1 MHRHIK
7 KEKNRGRVSWTH
19 DFDVSFVISKLQ
31 FCLFFLMRIIFIYLF
46 IFFLNIRTASWSR
59 CHNVHHQHQLRL
71 RSSNGNM
78 KFSNSQTP
86 NFISYAQNYI
96 SKIQYSIYIHNDVC
110 FARVIQFPSPQK
122 HAQSSTTNL
131 FAHKHKINESPKH
144 THTHHNLAYY
154 TYIRALTRLS
164 ALLFGG
170 GGDEEV
176 KSQEKPYWVHSILI
190 CFVPCIILMLR
201 SAKKIN
207 LVDFICPPP
216 PQKKQTSS
224 ASIYMPLFCVC
235 IYNSPPFFC
244 VCVKRREKKDWPDEF
259 LAGLLYIYMWAI

>member
-1 MHRHIK
+1 MLCRIIIGLYRYIREHNKRRFWIRNASSYI

-122 HAQSSTTNL
+122 HAQSSTT
-131 FAHKHKINESPKH
+131 FSH
-144 THTHHNLAYY
+144 TN
-154 TYIRALTRLS
+154 TR
-164 ALLFGG
+164 
-170 GGDEEV
+170 
-176 KSQEKPYWVHSILI
+176 
-190 CFVPCIILMLR
+190 
-201 SAKKIN
+201 
-207 LVDFICPPP
+207 
-216 PQKKQTSS
+216 
-224 ASIYMPLFCVC
+224 
-235 IYNSPPFFC
+235 
-244 VCVKRREKKDWPDEF
+244 
-259 LAGLLYIYMWAI
+259 